1 MGRPTQGF
9 GSRPASDRILIAGVG
24 GLTRWSK
31 ANSPDARRAG
41 TAKARETR
49 LRNLERQADPDG
61 VLPPE
66 ELAAAVTR
74 LRSAHMKR
82 MALVSAQ
89 RRRSAA

>member
-9 GSRPASDRILIAGVG
+9 GSRPESDRILIAGVG
-24 GLTRWSK
+24 GLTRWAK
-31 ANSPDARRAG
+31 ATSPEARRAG

-49 LRNLERQADPDG
+49 RRNLERQADPEG
-61 VLPPE
+61 VLPAD

-74 LRSAHMKR
+74 LATAHMRR
-82 MALVSAQ
+82 MALASAQ